1 MFELYSLMKRD
12 MVSEVRGE
20 AIFRRQNLRE
30 SNGKDGAHGL
40 PNHLQLTIILPL
52 AGDSGRKFGSAMK
65 SMAFTSKMTSFVFQI
80 CFQSLERMQ

>member
-1 MFELYSLMKRD
+1 MKRD

-20 AIFRRQNLRE
+20 GILRRQNLRE
-30 SNGKDGAHGL
+30 SNGKDEAHGL

-52 AGDSGRKFGSAMK
+52 AGDSGRKFGSATK

-80 CFQSLERMQ
+80 YFQLLERMQ